1 MIAHIYV
8 YNNLYMYMYIYI
20 PPKLIF
26 AKLFRRPEFFAG
38 YSFPKAACDLLSP
51 RHLPGPAQYPGVRAD
66 EGLGRHLS
74 PAAHLPGLGNAATGF
89 SPGAPTSRCYPQP
102 GTKLCSP
109 GLDATGACRLPPLR
123 ARDGHPASQLS
134 RALSPGRPCQ

>member
-8 YNNLYMYMYIYI
+8 YNILYMYMYIYI

-26 AKLFRRPEFFAG
+26 VKLFRRPEFFAG

-74 PAAHLPGLGNAATGF
+74 PAAHLPGLGNAAT
-89 SPGAPTSRCYPQP
+89 
-102 GTKLCSP
+102 
-109 GLDATGACRLPPLR
+109 DLPLELQ
-123 ARDGHPASQLS
+123 HLV
-134 RALSPGRPCQ
+134 LIPGRAPSSALRG